1 MNSSRKKIVGRFLLA
16 LCALSLSVTGV
27 EAQRTRQEFSLYAG
41 TGHYLGDIG
50 GQGIESRGFIFDMQ
64 PQATR
69 TSIGAGYGWGLTRT
83 IWVEAGG
90 QIVNLYGDDAFTES
104 GPRRARNLHFR
115 NTLIEGTARVR
126 WEVWSGPNFQT
137 RDKIYPSVFV
147 VGGIG
152 VFYHNPMTRLR
163 TNADNGAAWYSL
175 RELQTE
181 GVSYSPVALS
191 LPVGFGMSWDLGAG
205 WKVSWELNYR
215 FTTTD
220 YLDDVSGNYGDPEEM
235 SELALQLSWQAD
247 LFSMQSA
254 YDDWAESQPIHFPY
268 GEQGGGIRGNPDAK
282 DGFGSLQVRF
292 AKEINKRGS
301 TRGHSRPMRQR
312 SKPSKRSR
320 RSGRRR

>member
-1 MNSSRKKIVGRFLLA
+1 VNSSREKIVSRFLLA
-16 LCALSLSVTGV
+16 FCAVAILVSGASG
-27 EAQRTRQEFSLYAG
+27 QRTRQEFSMYAG

-50 GQGIESRGFIFDMQ
+50 GAGIESRGFVFDLQ

-69 TSIGAGYGWGLTRT
+69 TSVGAAYAWGLNRT
-83 IWVEAGG
+83 IWLEVGG
-90 QIVNLYGDDAFTES
+90 QVVNLYGDDAFTGA

-115 NTLIEGTARVR
+115 NTLIEGSTRVR
-126 WEVWSGPNFQT
+126 WEVWSGPNFQSP
-137 RDKIYPSVFV
+137 DKIYPSIFV

-175 RELQTE
+175 RALQTE
-181 GVSYSPVALS
+181 GVSYSPLALS

-220 YLDDVSGNYGDPEEM
+220 YLDDVSGNYGNPEEM

-254 YDDWAESQPIHFPY
+254 YDDWAESQSIHFPY

-292 AKEINKRGS
+292 AKEITKRGS
-301 TRGHSRPMRQR
+301 TRGHSRPMRQQNR
-312 SKPSKRSR
+312 RLKRSR
-320 RSGRRR
+320 SGPRR